1 MFSYIS
7 DESWRCINLQNWG
20 YNSWKSLCI
29 WVTKQLWQIVFSKI
43 DTCLYISLIWLA
55 FLTLWLKSS
64 LCLLLLN
71 LSEVSWLSGSVE
83 RWQRWQGAPILRLVP
98 CMHCL
103 IKFSQ
108 KPLRQVLVLSS
119 HFTDDNAQAYNSCP
133 ITRSYKQQVEKLNPG
148 LCSCKT
154 QNYYATQHLHHT
166 SQEISFIL
174 QKPVQIS
181 LDTLCLSPVKINL
194 SSTSTNVA

>member
-1 MFSYIS
+1 MANCIFQNRHLSVYFSHLACFSSIVTEVQPMS
-7 DESWRCINLQNWG
+7 PFLEPERGLTTV
-20 YNSWKSLCI
+20 
-29 WVTKQLWQIVFSKI
+29 WVSGEM
-43 DTCLYISLIWLA
+43 A
-55 FLTLWLKSS
+55 
-64 LCLLLLN
+64 
-71 LSEVSWLSGSVE
+71 EVT
-83 RWQRWQGAPILRLVP
+83 GAPTLRLVP

-119 HFTDDNAQAYNSCP
+119 HFTDDNAQAYNS
-133 ITRSYKQQVEKLNPG
+133 TRSYKQQVEKLNPG

-174 QKPVQIS
+174 QKRVQIS
-181 LDTLCLSPVKINL
+181 LDTLCVSPVKINL